1 MTASSLFFREGCL
14 RKDDPRV
21 RKVPLFFGRPNLT
34 ELTRVYTELVTVTVG
49 TRDETTSMSTSSV
62 EVPPSEPKN
71 PPKTPETTD
80 APSPAENATE
90 ALHRFWRAV
99 TADDAATVAAEVA
112 AAPQNAFLW

>member
-1 MTASSLFFREGCL
+1 MRLRSLFFREGCL
-14 RKDDPRV
+14 RKDDLRV

-34 ELTRVYTELVTVTVG
+34 ELTRVYTELVSATVSD
-49 TRDETTSMSTSSV
+49 RDELASSPV
-62 EVPPSEPKN
+62 EVPSSQSVDS
-71 PPKTPETTD
+71 PKTPDKAKE
-80 APSPAENATE
+80 PFPADNSTE

>member
-1 MTASSLFFREGCL
+1 MQLSSLFFREGCL

-34 ELTRVYTELVTVTVG
+34 ELTRVYMELVSATVSD
-49 TRDETTSMSTSSV
+49 RDEMASSSI
-62 EVPPSEPKN
+62 EVSSEPKVSS
-71 PPKTPETTD
+71 KTPGKAKESPPAD
-80 APSPAENATE
+80 ATRE
-90 ALHRFWRAV
+90 ALHRFWRAL